1 MKSAH
6 ENRRICRS
14 DTRLFTVFNQIAMEM
29 IMNGTRNDHNNNK
42 INNIDDALP
51 LNHRV
56 VLPMNSFDIVVK
68 ILQIS

>member
-6 ENRRICRS
+6 ENRPICRS
-14 DTRLFTVFNQIAMEM
+14 DARLFTVINLIAMEM
-29 IMNGTRNDHNNNK
+29 IMNGTRNDHNNSK

>member
-1 MKSAH
+1 
-6 ENRRICRS
+6 
-14 DTRLFTVFNQIAMEM
+14 
-29 IMNGTRNDHNNNK
+29 MNGTRKDHDNNNK

-56 VLPMNSFDIVVK
+56 VLPMNNFDIVVK